1 MKRMLVLLMALSLC
15 ALPALAGQ
23 GPDVGPLSVEELNAF
38 TERLLVRGLADQLPV
53 AASEE
58 GFVATGEGYTL
69 YLESSDLSL
78 DSVLSDAS
86 ITLESSEKEDFEDP
100 RGITVLTPLDVLYAS
115 YPDNNPGVYGTREG
129 AVLYLMGELPGAV
142 AMGLVTRD
150 GQDVTLVEHSLWQ
163 PVEDGYMHSGIQYSV
178 DRGLVVGIHYFGG
191 SVLKTLSETQ
201 EAIAAARNLLSA
213 REYFA
218 FDTVNPLPLQSEDL
232 SFGELDFL
240 DLTPEFAAQ
249 VLGQASYDERMKD
262 SNGEELRVMQWD
274 GVEAA
279 FSYTSS
285 GEFKRAERVD
295 IVRGER
301 RRRLHK
307 AFLRWHDPANWPL
320 LREALKAMGR
330 ADLIGNGK
338 HHLIPTFQPVTDGSY
353 QSARRKNS
361 TPVGAKP
368 SQRAQAVVKPGQ
380 PRAPK
385 PGQILTQ
392 HTGLP
397 PRETGGRSAGAR
409 PTGRKPGGTGR

>member
-15 ALPALAGQ
+15 ALPALAQ
-23 GPDVGPLSVEELNAF
+23 EAQEAGPLSVEELNAF

-100 RGITVLTPLDVLYAS
+100 RSITVLTPLDVLYAA
-115 YPDNNPGVYGTREG
+115 YPDKNPGVYGTSEN
-129 AVLYLMGELPGAV
+129 AVLYLMGDLPGAV

-191 SVLKTLSETQ
+191 SILKSLN
-201 EAIAAARNLLSA
+201 EAQGAFAAARTLL
-213 REYFA
+213 RVRDYFA
-218 FDTVNPLPLQSEDL
+218 FDTVDPMPLQSEDL
-232 SFGELDFL
+232 SFGDLDFI
-240 DLTPEFAAQ
+240 DLTPERAAQ

-279 FSYTSS
+279 FTYSSS
-285 GEFKRAERVD
+285 GEFKRAERID
-295 IVRGER
+295 ISLPGIEGPRG
-301 RRRLHK
+301 
-307 AFLRWHDPANWPL
+307 LRIGTELNQAIGRFEHGVEFASPSQL
-320 LREALKAMGR
+320 LY
-330 ADLIGNGK
+330 GNGETPPYGRMETQGGEAQL
-338 HHLIPTFQPVTDGSY
+338 HYALGQEDEVIMLTLMFIDGVMVNMSISY
-353 QSARRKNS
+353 
-361 TPVGAKP
+361 
-368 SQRAQAVVKPGQ
+368 
-380 PRAPK
+380 
-385 PGQILTQ
+385 
-392 HTGLP
+392 
-397 PRETGGRSAGAR
+397 
-409 PTGRKPGGTGR
+409 

>member
-115 YPDNNPGVYGTREG
+115 YPDNNPGVYGTGEG

-191 SVLKTLSETQ
+191 SAVKTLSEAQ
-201 EAIAAARNLLSA
+201 EAIAAARSLLSA

-232 SFGELDFL
+232 SFGDLDFL

-279 FSYTSS
+279 FSYAST

-295 IVRGER
+295 VSLPGIEGPRG
-301 RRRLHK
+301 
-307 AFLRWHDPANWPL
+307 LRAGTELNQAIGRFEHGVEFASPTQL
-320 LREALKAMGR
+320 LY
-330 ADLIGNGK
+330 GNGETPPYGRMETQGSESQL
-338 HHLIPTFQPVTDGSY
+338 HYALDQEGEVIMLTLMFIDGVMVNMSISY
-353 QSARRKNS
+353 
-361 TPVGAKP
+361 
-368 SQRAQAVVKPGQ
+368 
-380 PRAPK
+380 
-385 PGQILTQ
+385 
-392 HTGLP
+392 
-397 PRETGGRSAGAR
+397 
-409 PTGRKPGGTGR
+409 

>member
-100 RGITVLTPLDVLYAS
+100 RGITVLTPRDVLYAS

-163 PVEDGYMHSGIQYSV
+163 PVGDGYMHSGIQYSV

-191 SVLKTLSETQ
+191 STVKTLSEAQ
-201 EAIAAARNLLSA
+201 EAIAAARSLLSA

-240 DLTPEFAAQ
+240 DLTPEHAVQ
-249 VLGQASYDERMKD
+249 VLGQASYDERMQD

-279 FSYTSS
+279 FSYAST
-285 GEFKRAERVD
+285 GAFKRAERVD
-295 IVRGER
+295 VSLPGIEGPRG
-301 RRRLHK
+301 
-307 AFLRWHDPANWPL
+307 LRVGTELNQAIGRFEHGVEFASPTQL
-320 LREALKAMGR
+320 LY
-330 ADLIGNGK
+330 GNGETPPYGRMETQGSESQL
-338 HHLIPTFQPVTDGSY
+338 HYALDQEGEVIMLTLMFIDGVMVNMSISY
-353 QSARRKNS
+353 
-361 TPVGAKP
+361 
-368 SQRAQAVVKPGQ
+368 
-380 PRAPK
+380 
-385 PGQILTQ
+385 
-392 HTGLP
+392 
-397 PRETGGRSAGAR
+397 
-409 PTGRKPGGTGR
+409 

>member
-38 TERLLVRGLADQLPV
+38 TERLLVRGLADQLPL

-86 ITLESSEKEDFEDP
+86 ITLESAEKEDLEDQ

-115 YPDNNPGVYGTREG
+115 YPDNNPGLYGTSEN
-129 AVLYLMGELPGAV
+129 AALYLTGELPGAV
-142 AMGLVTRD
+142 AMGLITRD
-150 GQDVTLVEHSLWQ
+150 GQDVKLVEHSLWQ
-163 PVEDGYMHSGIQYSV
+163 PVEDGYMHSGMQYSI
-178 DRGLVVGIHYFGG
+178 DRGLVVGVHYFGG
-191 SVLKTLSETQ
+191 SALRSISEAQ
-201 EAIAAARNLLSA
+201 EAFTAAQSLMRT
-213 REYFA
+213 RDYFA

-240 DLTPEFAAQ
+240 DLTPERAAQ

-279 FSYTSS
+279 FTYSSS
-285 GEFKRAERVD
+285 GEFLRAERIDVSLPG
-295 IVRGER
+295 IEGPRG
-301 RRRLHK
+301 
-307 AFLRWHDPANWPL
+307 LRAGTELNQAIGRFEHGVEFATPTQL
-320 LREALKAMGR
+320 LY
-330 ADLIGNGK
+330 GNGETPPYGRMETQGSEAQL
-338 HHLIPTFQPVTDGSY
+338 HYALDQEGEVIMLTLMFIDGVMVNMSISY
-353 QSARRKNS
+353 
-361 TPVGAKP
+361 
-368 SQRAQAVVKPGQ
+368 
-380 PRAPK
+380 
-385 PGQILTQ
+385 
-392 HTGLP
+392 
-397 PRETGGRSAGAR
+397 
-409 PTGRKPGGTGR
+409 